1 MAIIIGG
8 GGRGSSSFRMD
19 AKSSAGF
26 ASLPV
31 DCSECEG
38 EEKNN
43 FEYKEGEE
51 EAKDDGDDGDD
62 EKEWDKGEEKEEE
75 EE

>member
-1 MAIIIGG
+1 
-8 GGRGSSSFRMD
+8 MD
-19 AKSSAGF
+19 AKSLTTAGL
-26 ASLPV
+26 APLPVAV

-38 EEKNN
+38 EDKNN
-43 FEYKEGEE
+43 FEYREGEE

-75 EE
+75 EEEGEE